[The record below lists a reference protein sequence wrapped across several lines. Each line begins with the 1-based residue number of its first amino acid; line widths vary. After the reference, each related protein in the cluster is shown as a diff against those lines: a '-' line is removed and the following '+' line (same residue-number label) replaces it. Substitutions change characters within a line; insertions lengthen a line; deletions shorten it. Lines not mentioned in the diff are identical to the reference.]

1 MLIATNEET
10 GIGFVETANLDGERN
25 LKCKTVNEA
34 VNKFGRELPLVQ
46 FKGKIV
52 CDKPNNSIHNFK
64 GLLYLDAHRE
74 PIMLSNA
81 NIMLR
86 GTTLKNTDWAVG
98 LIIYSG

>member
-1 MLIATNEET
+1 MYLAKC
-10 GIGFVETANLDGERN
+10 FVFWIDSCRERN
-25 LKCKTVNEA
+25 LKCKTVHEA

-52 CDKPNNSIHNFK
+52 CDKPNNSIHSFK

-86 GTTLKNTDWAVG
+86 VRAFIN
-98 LIIYSG
+98 YSRTIS